1 MLITSLSI
9 ISSMSLTFLNIYLI
23 SKMLQK
29 KIELKFKNIA
39 IILVLAI
46 TVVISSKI
54 QDNLMATLIRFILL
68 SVTTYLVFKEPID
81 KCVISSI
88 MFYIVLFIC
97 DILTVLIEKIINLD
111 YNTLSISERK
121 LIGDAIVIVM
131 IFVISKILPVIYLF
145 QKIIDNIKIKVLNYI
160 CLALIVI
167 SVIYLFLYY
176 NVVNKSIDEISIN
189 IIMVLL
195 IICTFIKFSLERIK
209 KQNITKEYDKMSE
222 YVKVYEDVIEKDRIR
237 RHENKNQLI
246 TIKGMISEKDQK
258 THEYI
263 DSLIDDN
270 SDKSYKWISE
280 LTNIPIGGLKGLLFY
295 KVNQMRESGIEVSLT
310 ISRSLEESK
319 LQSINMKLYKQL
331 CQIIGVYVDNAI
343 EACIDCDIKS
353 IGIEIYK
360 DGDIFEFIITNTYKG
375 NVEVDNMDN
384 AGYTTKGNGHGYG
397 LSLVRDIIN
406 SNPQF
411 FQNRELIN
419 DYYIQHLFLDLT
431 D

>member
-310 ISRSLEESK
+310 ISRSLE
-319 LQSINMKLYKQL
+319 
-331 CQIIGVYVDNAI
+331 
-343 EACIDCDIKS
+343 
-353 IGIEIYK
+353 
-360 DGDIFEFIITNTYKG
+360 
-375 NVEVDNMDN
+375 
-384 AGYTTKGNGHGYG
+384 
-397 LSLVRDIIN
+397 
-406 SNPQF
+406 
-411 FQNRELIN
+411 
-419 DYYIQHLFLDLT
+419 
-431 D
+431 